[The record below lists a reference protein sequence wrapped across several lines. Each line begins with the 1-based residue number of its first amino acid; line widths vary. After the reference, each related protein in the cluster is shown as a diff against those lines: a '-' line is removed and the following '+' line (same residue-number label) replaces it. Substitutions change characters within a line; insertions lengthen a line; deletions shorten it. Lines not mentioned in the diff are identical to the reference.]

1 MTFDEAM
8 KALEDAGTAQNRKV
22 YGRHGVQGAMFGV
35 SYAVQRALAKKI
47 KVDHALAVSLWDS
60 GNHDARILA
69 TMIADPAASGRRLLD
84 AWAKELDSYVITD
97 ALSALA
103 ARSPDA
109 LELATRWIASK
120 KEWVSS
126 AGWNVVAGLAVSG
139 GSGGDVVFERWLP
152 VIEAG
157 IRDAPNRTRHAM
169 NNALIAIGIRSA
181 ALEAKAVRV
190 ATAIGTVEVDH
201 GETGCR
207 TPEAVSYIRKARA
220 RKK

>member
-1 MTFDEAM
+1 M